1 MKETANVLYPQSCS
15 SFTKDSGKFLRRT
28 SCCCYSNQKV
38 NKRELCRG
46 VKKRITISIIVFSF
60 FPHSDVSTFCHQTP
74 TCRRYVNV
82 VFIEIIKKIQ
92 SFNVSEAKNVSASKG
107 NRDESF
113 KCPLSFSLHSSILYS
128 LQFEG
133 QKNIIVIKRDFA
145 ERYYKY
151 TDIFCFPWLKICT
164 GCKGLKT

>member
-60 FPHSDVSTFCHQTP
+60 FPHSDISTFCHQTP

-82 VFIEIIKKIQ
+82 VFIEIIKKYSLSTSVKQKMYPPLKEI
-92 SFNVSEAKNVSASKG
+92 EM
-107 NRDESF
+107 SF
-113 KCPLSFSLHSSILYS
+113 KCPLSFSLHASILYS
-128 LQFEG
+128 LKFEG

-145 ERYYKY
+145 ERYDKY

>member
-1 MKETANVLYPQSCS
+1 M
-15 SFTKDSGKFLRRT
+15 
-28 SCCCYSNQKV
+28 
-38 NKRELCRG
+38 
-46 VKKRITISIIVFSF
+46 
-60 FPHSDVSTFCHQTP
+60 
-74 TCRRYVNV
+74 NV

-92 SFNVSEAKNVSASKG
+92 SFNVSEAKYVSASKG

-145 ERYYKY
+145 ERYDKY
-151 TDIFCFPWLKICT
+151 TDIFCFPWHRVQRSKNVDKFMSCGSANEMDIDYLNEFFF
-164 GCKGLKT
+164 GLHKSLLGFVIIIAIRK

>member
-60 FPHSDVSTFCHQTP
+60 FPHSDISTFCHQTP

-82 VFIEIIKKIQ
+82 VFIEIIKKYSLSTSVKQKMYPPLKEIEMKVL
-92 SFNVSEAKNVSASKG
+92 NVRFLSAFTPLFFIHYNSKG
-107 NRDESF
+107 R
-113 KCPLSFSLHSSILYS
+113 KYYS
-128 LQFEG
+128 D
-133 QKNIIVIKRDFA
+133 KKR
-145 ERYYKY
+145 
-151 TDIFCFPWLKICT
+151 FC
-164 GCKGLKT
+164 